1 MEASMADA
9 PSLAQVAANI
19 VPVLV
24 GGLLTL
30 MGGAGMQWYL
40 HRDKTTEE
48 RRVKRAA
55 KFEELLASIY
65 EYAHW
70 LATQRNIRVFGETL
84 VETGTPLAKIQ
95 AITVLYFPEFSAQV
109 TALERG
115 GDKYEQWMFDRGQA
129 RLRGEI
135 KDLGK
140 GGKEAYED
148 FSRARAQLLSDLQD
162 LARSGL

>member
-65 EYAHW
+65 
-70 LATQRNIRVFGETL
+70 ATQRNIRVFGETL